1 MNTVVQN
8 VMILSL
14 CFRAFIPKQKTRNA
28 LNAEV
33 PKSKRC
39 CLPSAVHPAL
49 AAVQYL
55 PRISAVVVVE
65 VLNPA
70 EQLVQVLIY
79 FNNLDFI
86 KL

>member
-8 VMILSL
+8 VMILFL
-14 CFRAFIPKQKTRNA
+14 CFRAFIPKQKTHNA

-55 PRISAVVVVE
+55 PRISAVVVE
-65 VLNPA
+65 ASHPA
-70 EQLVQVLIY
+70 EQFVQISIY
-79 FNNLDFI
+79 LNNLDFI
-86 KL
+86 NL